1 MTFHSLSPLLF
12 SQFMRFS
19 QKGEAFTTTG
29 STTLNSWSLQ
39 VLCIRSVVLLG
50 KGESRGVRGL
60 LPLMLRL
67 AQVSV
72 AAVSR
77 IRWFVFGVRM
87 SSAGPAGVD

>member
-39 VLCIRSVVLLG
+39 VLCV
-50 KGESRGVRGL
+50 
-60 LPLMLRL
+60 
-67 AQVSV
+67 VSV
-72 AAVSR
+72 QWYCLGRVKAEEL
-77 IRWFVFGVRM
+77 GVCYL
-87 SSAGPAGVD
+87 